1 MSKGIITMIQ
11 ENVEDEKKENTLV
24 LYFKMSDQDKLN
36 SDMRE
41 YMLKNGFTVTGF
53 YSICE
58 AWNDEMDQRAS
69 GHVCQQYQEVVK
81 INRIHGKKAGSDC
94 QADIHQYLPR

>member
-1 MSKGIITMIQ
+1 MKLNGDTVKIFSCKENMSKGIITDTG
-11 ENVEDEKKENTLV
+11 ECGRWEKGDNLV

-58 AWNDEMDQRAS
+58 A
-69 GHVCQQYQEVVK
+69 
-81 INRIHGKKAGSDC
+81 
-94 QADIHQYLPR
+94 